1 LFRYALG
8 RRQSTAD
15 RCEIEA
21 VAAHLR
27 GGDSLQQVIIE
38 LVATPSFRSRPPLP

>member
-1 LFRYALG
+1 
-8 RRQSTAD
+8 
-15 RCEIEA
+15 